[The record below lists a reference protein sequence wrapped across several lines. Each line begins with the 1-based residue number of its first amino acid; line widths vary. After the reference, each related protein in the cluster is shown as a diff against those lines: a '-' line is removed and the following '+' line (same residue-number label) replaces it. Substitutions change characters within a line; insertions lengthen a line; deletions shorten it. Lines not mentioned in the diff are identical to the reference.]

1 MINKPSATELL
12 SKAENKYELS
22 NAIARR
28 ARQLVAGKEALIKT
42 KETSPVTI
50 ASLEFKEDKVK
61 IIR

>member
-22 NAIARR
+22 NAI